1 MRTYVLGAAAFV
13 VLASISARAHHSP
26 AALYLLDK
34 RIVVEGVVTEY
45 RFVNP
50 HARIYLDVTTG
61 GGQVEKWL
69 AEGGSPLALRRQG
82 WNGQEV
88 KPGDRV
94 KIAGNPARD
103 ASKLIHWLTVTLPNG
118 SELFGEDVDFG
129 AVDKRRRQQQ
139 N

>member
-1 MRTYVLGAAAFV
+1 MRTYVLGAAVFV
-13 VLASISARAHHSP
+13 VLASIAARAHHSP

-34 RIVVEGVVTEY
+34 QIVVEGVVTEY

-69 AEGGSPLALRRQG
+69 AEGGSPLVLRRQG

-118 SELFGEDVDFG
+118 SELFGEDLDFG

>member
-1 MRTYVLGAAAFV
+1 MVMRTYVLGFAAFV
-13 VLASISARAHHSP
+13 VLASTSARAHHSP

-69 AEGGSPLALRRQG
+69 AEGGSPLVLRRQG

-94 KIAGNPARD
+94 QD
-103 ASKLIHWLTVTLPNG
+103 
-118 SELFGEDVDFG
+118 
-129 AVDKRRRQQQ
+129 RRQPRA
-139 N
+139 